1 MRLNELVGSE
11 VRDGNRRVIGN
22 VREVRLVQDGPEI
35 EGFGPAF
42 RIRGILVGGRPSLR
56 LGTARP
62 DVKGPWVFKVMGSRI
77 EKRLR
82 FVDWAQVRSFSPG
95 TLEIRSMAEAS

>member
-1 MRLNELVGSE
+1 MRLSELVGSE
-11 VRDGNRRVIGN
+11 VRDGNRRVIGS

-42 RIRGILVGGRPSLR
+42 RIQGVLVGGRPSLR

-62 DVKGPWVFKVMGSRI
+62 DVKGPWVFKVIDRRI
-77 EKRLR
+77 EQRLR
-82 FVDWAQVRSFSPG
+82 FIDWAQTGSFSPG
-95 TLEIRSMAEAS
+95 TLEIRMAEPS